1 MGVRLIDGDDETRR
15 DETTNDER
23 RDETTRLE
31 KFTVS

>member
-15 DETTNDER
+15 DDER

-31 KFTVS
+31 KFTVL